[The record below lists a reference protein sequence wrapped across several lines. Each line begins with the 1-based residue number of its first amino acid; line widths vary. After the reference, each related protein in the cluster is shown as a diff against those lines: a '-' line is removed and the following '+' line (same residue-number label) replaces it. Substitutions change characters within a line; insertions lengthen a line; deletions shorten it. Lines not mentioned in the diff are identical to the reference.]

1 MNDLGAG
8 VIEQYDISVIK
19 TLRGRGAVILET
31 TQGYKRL
38 MEYSGTYSRL
48 EYMSRLME
56 YIYEHGFKNVDL
68 IMRNK
73 EGILFSNDNGG
84 DKFIITDWFYGNEC
98 DVKSHN
104 NIYESAIALGK
115 LHNITGS
122 NISTFMGS
130 DTDTMPIT
138 GNLLTEYEKHN
149 HELKRAWGYIRNR
162 RHKSEFEYDVL
173 KHMSEYLNY
182 GNDAYDKIKQSRY
195 ESLEEDAI
203 KNGCTCHGNY
213 NYHNIIFAKNKV
225 AVVNFEKSGR
235 GILIKDLYLFF
246 RKVMEKHDWDIHIG
260 HEILESYSH
269 IRPIPTEEYE
279 LLKIMLM
286 YPEKFWKVVNHYYNS
301 NKSWLPDKDLE
312 KLKTV
317 YHQQRKKEEFVRS
330 M

>member
-73 EGILFSNDNGG
+73 EGMLFSNDNGG

-130 DTDTMPIT
+130 DTDTMPVT

-149 HELKRAWGYIRNR
+149 HELKRAWGYIRSR

-182 GNDAYDKIKQSRY
+182 GNDAYDKMKQSRY
-195 ESLEEDAI
+195 ELLEEDAI